1 MDKKYVID
9 IRENNDSNDFVINIG
24 DIYNLNSLDL
34 DINSCL
40 INYKKALNKC
50 DLEKA
55 SEILLILK
63 ELTEYGDKRF
73 SDATILFK
81 IKEILL
87 FYKNMDCKNIIDSM
101 NILLKIRGFFNF
113 LSSQI
118 TFEYDDENTPLI
130 EEIKA
135 IRDNVKIEELLDK
148 NLYQNYNPSIEDLE
162 VIERFLKN
170 FNYKNYEFLD
180 NIYVFFEEKINR
192 KIKNLNKCKFEDI
205 KNIFKDKY
213 DNNFYESSEFK
224 SLLNKNI
231 INNYKE
237 FSLLVDRYYLI
248 YRYNSLESY
257 KEKRD
262 ILLKLLI
269 GNLINVPKIYRDIII
284 ENILENEKKYCEMND
299 FYDDVNKILEFIRK
313 QNRLNAI
320 IINT

>member
-24 DIYNLNSLDL
+24 DICNLNTLDL

-40 INYKKALNKC
+40 ANYKKALNKC
-50 DLEKA
+50 DLEEA

-63 ELTEYGDKRF
+63 ELTEYGDKTF

-81 IKEILL
+81 IKEIIL

-180 NIYVFFEEKINR
+180 DIYVFFEEKINR

-231 INNYKE
+231 IGDYKE
-237 FSLLVDRYYLI
+237 FSLLVDKYDLI

-284 ENILENEKKYCEMND
+284 ENILENEKKYYEMND

>member
-24 DIYNLNSLDL
+24 DICNLNTLDL

-40 INYKKALNKC
+40 ANYKKALNKC
-50 DLEKA
+50 DLEEA

-81 IKEILL
+81 IKEIIL

-284 ENILENEKKYCEMND
+284 ENILENEKKYYEMND
-299 FYDDVNKILEFIRK
+299 FYDDVNKISEFIRK

>member
-9 IRENNDSNDFVINIG
+9 IRENNYSNDFVINIG
-24 DIYNLNSLDL
+24 DICNLNSLDL

-40 INYKKALNKC
+40 VNYKKALNKC

-55 SEILLILK
+55 SEILLVLK
-63 ELTEYGDKRF
+63 KLTEYGDKRF

-118 TFEYDDENTPLI
+118 TFKYDDENTPLI

-180 NIYVFFEEKINR
+180 DIYVFFEEKINR

-224 SLLNKNI
+224 SLLDENI
-231 INNYKE
+231 ISNYKE
-237 FSLLVDRYYLI
+237 FSLLADRYYLI

-262 ILLKLLI
+262 ILLNLLI
-269 GNLINVPKIYRDIII
+269 GNLINVPKIYRGIII
-284 ENILENEKKYCEMND
+284 ENILENEKKYYEMNY
-299 FYDDVNKILEFIRK
+299 FYEDENKNLEFIKK

>member
-50 DLEKA
+50 DLEEA

-284 ENILENEKKYCEMND
+284 ENILENEKKYYEMND

>member
-9 IRENNDSNDFVINIG
+9 IRKNNDSNDFVIKIG
-24 DIYNLNSLDL
+24 YICNLNTLDL

-40 INYKKALNKC
+40 ANYKKALNKC
-50 DLEKA
+50 DLEEA

-81 IKEILL
+81 IKEIIL

-180 NIYVFFEEKINR
+180 DIYVFFEEKING
-192 KIKNLNKCKFEDI
+192 KIKNLNKCKFKDI

-213 DNNFYESSEFK
+213 DNDFYESSEFK

-284 ENILENEKKYCEMND
+284 ENILENEKKYYEMND
-299 FYDDVNKILEFIRK
+299 FYDDVNKILEFIKK

>member
-24 DIYNLNSLDL
+24 DICNLNTLDL

-40 INYKKALNKC
+40 ANYKKALNKC
-50 DLEKA
+50 DLEEA

-63 ELTEYGDKRF
+63 ELTEYGDKTF

-81 IKEILL
+81 IKEIIL

-162 VIERFLKN
+162 VIERFLKD

-180 NIYVFFEEKINR
+180 DIYVFFEEKING
-192 KIKNLNKCKFEDI
+192 KIKNLNKCKFKDI

-213 DNNFYESSEFK
+213 DNDFYESSEFK

-231 INNYKE
+231 IGDYKE
-237 FSLLVDRYYLI
+237 FSLLVDKYYLI

-269 GNLINVPKIYRDIII
+269 GNLINVSKIYRDIII
-284 ENILENEKKYCEMND
+284 ENILENEKKYYEMND

>member
-24 DIYNLNSLDL
+24 DICNLNTLDL

-40 INYKKALNKC
+40 ANYKKALNKC
-50 DLEKA
+50 DLEEA

-180 NIYVFFEEKINR
+180 DIYVFFEEKINR

-224 SLLNKNI
+224 SLLNENMI
-231 INNYKE
+231 DNYKE
-237 FSLLVDRYYLI
+237 FSLLADRYYLI

-262 ILLKLLI
+262 ILLNLLI
-269 GNLINVPKIYRDIII
+269 GNLINVPKIYRGIII
-284 ENILENEKKYCEMND
+284 ENILENEKKYYEMND
-299 FYDDVNKILEFIRK
+299 FYDDVNKILEFIKK

>member
-24 DIYNLNSLDL
+24 DICNLNTLDL

-40 INYKKALNKC
+40 ANYKKALNKC
-50 DLEKA
+50 DLEEA

-63 ELTEYGDKRF
+63 ELTEYGDKTF

-81 IKEILL
+81 IKEIIL

-180 NIYVFFEEKINR
+180 DIYVFFEEKINR

-231 INNYKE
+231 IGDYKE
-237 FSLLVDRYYLI
+237 FSLLVDKYYLI

-284 ENILENEKKYCEMND
+284 ENILENEKKYYEMND

>member
-148 NLYQNYNPSIEDLE
+148 NLYQNYNPSIEDLK
-162 VIERFLKN
+162 VIERFLKD

-180 NIYVFFEEKINR
+180 DIYVFFEEKING
-192 KIKNLNKCKFEDI
+192 KIKNLNKCKFKDI

-213 DNNFYESSEFK
+213 DNDFYESSEFK

-237 FSLLVDRYYLI
+237 FSLLVDKYYLI

-269 GNLINVPKIYRDIII
+269 GNLINVPKIYRGIII
-284 ENILENEKKYCEMND
+284 ENILENEKKYYEMND

>member
-24 DIYNLNSLDL
+24 DICNLNSLDL

-40 INYKKALNKC
+40 ANYKKALNKC
-50 DLEKA
+50 DLEEA

-81 IKEILL
+81 IKEIIL

-162 VIERFLKN
+162 VIERFLKD

-180 NIYVFFEEKINR
+180 DIYVFFEEKING
-192 KIKNLNKCKFEDI
+192 KIKNLNKCKFKDI

-213 DNNFYESSEFK
+213 DNDFYESSEFK

-237 FSLLVDRYYLI
+237 FSLLVDKYYLI

-284 ENILENEKKYCEMND
+284 ENILENEKKYYEMND

-313 QNRLNAI
+313 QNKLNAI

>member
-24 DIYNLNSLDL
+24 DICNLNTLDL

-40 INYKKALNKC
+40 ANYKKALNKC
-50 DLEKA
+50 DLEEA

-81 IKEILL
+81 IKEIIL

-162 VIERFLKN
+162 VIERFLKD

-180 NIYVFFEEKINR
+180 DIYVFFEEKINR

-224 SLLNKNI
+224 SLLDENI

-269 GNLINVPKIYRDIII
+269 GNLINVPKIYRGIII
-284 ENILENEKKYCEMND
+284 ENILENEKKYYEMND

>member
-24 DIYNLNSLDL
+24 DICNLNTLDL

-40 INYKKALNKC
+40 ANYKKALNKC
-50 DLEKA
+50 DLEEA

-63 ELTEYGDKRF
+63 ELTEYGDKTF

-81 IKEILL
+81 IKEIIL

-162 VIERFLKN
+162 VIERFLKD

-180 NIYVFFEEKINR
+180 DIYVFFEEKING
-192 KIKNLNKCKFEDI
+192 KIKNLNKCKFKDI

-213 DNNFYESSEFK
+213 DNDFYESSEFK

-237 FSLLVDRYYLI
+237 FSLLVDKYYLI
-248 YRYNSLESY
+248 YRYNRFS
-257 KEKRD
+257 
-262 ILLKLLI
+262 
-269 GNLINVPKIYRDIII
+269 
-284 ENILENEKKYCEMND
+284 
-299 FYDDVNKILEFIRK
+299 
-313 QNRLNAI
+313 
-320 IINT
+320 

>member
-81 IKEILL
+81 IKEIIL

-162 VIERFLKN
+162 VIERFLKD

-180 NIYVFFEEKINR
+180 DIYVFFEEKING
-192 KIKNLNKCKFEDI
+192 KIKNLNKCKFKDI

-213 DNNFYESSEFK
+213 DNDFYESSEFK

-237 FSLLVDRYYLI
+237 FSLLVDKYYLI

-269 GNLINVPKIYRDIII
+269 GNLINVPKIYRGIII
-284 ENILENEKKYCEMND
+284 ENILENEKKYYEMND

-313 QNRLNAI
+313 QNKLNAI

>member
-24 DIYNLNSLDL
+24 DICNLNTLDL

-40 INYKKALNKC
+40 ANYKKALNKC
-50 DLEKA
+50 DLEEA

-81 IKEILL
+81 IKEIIL

-180 NIYVFFEEKINR
+180 DIYVFFEEKINR

-224 SLLNKNI
+224 SLLDENI

-284 ENILENEKKYCEMND
+284 ENILENEKKYYEMND

-313 QNRLNAI
+313 QNRLNTI
-320 IINT
+320 IIDT

>member
-180 NIYVFFEEKINR
+180 DIYVFFEEKING
-192 KIKNLNKCKFEDI
+192 KIKNLNKCKFKDI

-213 DNNFYESSEFK
+213 DNDFYESSEFK

-237 FSLLVDRYYLI
+237 FSLLVDKYYLI

-269 GNLINVPKIYRDIII
+269 GNLINVPKIYRGIII
-284 ENILENEKKYCEMND
+284 ENILENEKKYYEMND

>member
-24 DIYNLNSLDL
+24 DICNLNTLDL

-40 INYKKALNKC
+40 ANYKKALNKC
-50 DLEKA
+50 DLEEA

-63 ELTEYGDKRF
+63 ELTEYVDKKF

-81 IKEILL
+81 IKEIIL

-180 NIYVFFEEKINR
+180 DIYVFFEEKINR

-231 INNYKE
+231 IGDYKE
-237 FSLLVDRYYLI
+237 FSLLVDKYYLI

-284 ENILENEKKYCEMND
+284 ENILENEKKYYEMND

>member
-9 IRENNDSNDFVINIG
+9 IRENNYSNDFVINIG
-24 DIYNLNSLDL
+24 DICNLNSLDL

-40 INYKKALNKC
+40 VNYKKALNKC

-55 SEILLILK
+55 SEILLVLK
-63 ELTEYGDKRF
+63 KLTEYGDKRF

-118 TFEYDDENTPLI
+118 TFKYDDENTPLI

-180 NIYVFFEEKINR
+180 DIYVFFEENINR

-224 SLLNKNI
+224 SLLDENI
-231 INNYKE
+231 ISNYKE
-237 FSLLVDRYYLI
+237 FSLLADRYYLI

-262 ILLKLLI
+262 ILLNLLI
-269 GNLINVPKIYRDIII
+269 GNLINVPKIYRGIII
-284 ENILENEKKYCEMND
+284 ENILENEKKYYEMND
-299 FYDDVNKILEFIRK
+299 FYDDVNKILEFIKK

>member
-24 DIYNLNSLDL
+24 DICNLNTLDL

-40 INYKKALNKC
+40 ANYKKALNKC
-50 DLEKA
+50 DLEEA

-63 ELTEYGDKRF
+63 ELTEYGDKTF

-81 IKEILL
+81 IKEIIL

-162 VIERFLKN
+162 VIERFLKD

-180 NIYVFFEEKINR
+180 DIYVFFEEKINR

-231 INNYKE
+231 IGDYKE
-237 FSLLVDRYYLI
+237 FSLLVDKYDLI

-284 ENILENEKKYCEMND
+284 ENILENEKKYYEMND

>member
-24 DIYNLNSLDL
+24 DICNLNALDL

-40 INYKKALNKC
+40 VNYKKALNKC

-55 SEILLILK
+55 SEILLVLK

-101 NILLKIRGFFNF
+101 NILLKIRVFFNF

-180 NIYVFFEEKINR
+180 NIYVFFEEKINK

-224 SLLNKNI
+224 SLLDENI
-231 INNYKE
+231 ISNYKE
-237 FSLLVDRYYLI
+237 FSLLADRYYLI

-262 ILLKLLI
+262 ILLNLLI
-269 GNLINVPKIYRDIII
+269 GNLINVPKIYRGIII
-284 ENILENEKKYCEMND
+284 ENILENEKKYYEMND
-299 FYDDVNKILEFIRK
+299 FYDDVNKILEFIKK

>member
-24 DIYNLNSLDL
+24 DICNLNSLDL

-40 INYKKALNKC
+40 ANYKKALNKC
-50 DLEKA
+50 DLEEA
-55 SEILLILK
+55 SEILLVLK

-81 IKEILL
+81 IKEIIL

-162 VIERFLKN
+162 VIERFLKD

-180 NIYVFFEEKINR
+180 DIYVFFEEKING
-192 KIKNLNKCKFEDI
+192 KIKNLNKCKFKDI

-213 DNNFYESSEFK
+213 DNDFYESSEFK

-237 FSLLVDRYYLI
+237 FSLLVDKYYLI

-284 ENILENEKKYCEMND
+284 ENILENEKKYYEMND

>member
-24 DIYNLNSLDL
+24 DICNLNTLDL

-40 INYKKALNKC
+40 ANYKKALNKC
-50 DLEKA
+50 DLEEA

-81 IKEILL
+81 IKEIIL

-162 VIERFLKN
+162 VIERFLKD

-180 NIYVFFEEKINR
+180 DIYVFFEEKING
-192 KIKNLNKCKFEDI
+192 KIKNLNKCKFKDI

-213 DNNFYESSEFK
+213 DNDFYESSEFK

-237 FSLLVDRYYLI
+237 FSLLVDKYYLI

-269 GNLINVPKIYRDIII
+269 GNLINVPKIYRNIII
-284 ENILENEKKYCEMND
+284 ENILENEKKYYEMND

>member
-24 DIYNLNSLDL
+24 DICNLNTLDL

-40 INYKKALNKC
+40 ANYKKALNKC
-50 DLEKA
+50 DLEEA

-81 IKEILL
+81 IKEIIL

-180 NIYVFFEEKINR
+180 DIYVFFEEKINR

-237 FSLLVDRYYLI
+237 FSLLVDKYYLI

-284 ENILENEKKYCEMND
+284 ENILENEKKYYEMND

>member
-24 DIYNLNSLDL
+24 DICNLNSLDL

-40 INYKKALNKC
+40 ANYKKALNKC
-50 DLEKA
+50 DLEEA

-81 IKEILL
+81 IKEIIL

-162 VIERFLKN
+162 VIERFLKD

-180 NIYVFFEEKINR
+180 DIYVFFEEKINR

-231 INNYKE
+231 IGDYKE
-237 FSLLVDRYYLI
+237 FSLLVDKYYLI

-284 ENILENEKKYCEMND
+284 ENILENEKKYYEMND
-299 FYDDVNKILEFIRK
+299 FYDDVNKILEFIKK

>member
-24 DIYNLNSLDL
+24 DICNLNSLDL

-40 INYKKALNKC
+40 ANYKKALNKC
-50 DLEKA
+50 DLEEA

-63 ELTEYGDKRF
+63 ELTEYGDKTF

-81 IKEILL
+81 IKEIIL

-180 NIYVFFEEKINR
+180 DIYVFFEEKINR

-231 INNYKE
+231 IGDYKE
-237 FSLLVDRYYLI
+237 FSLLVDKYYLI

-284 ENILENEKKYCEMND
+284 ENILENEKKYYEMND

>member
-24 DIYNLNSLDL
+24 DICNLNSLDL

-40 INYKKALNKC
+40 ANYKKALNKC
-50 DLEKA
+50 DLEEA
-55 SEILLILK
+55 SEILLVLK
-63 ELTEYGDKRF
+63 ELTEYGDKTF

-81 IKEILL
+81 IKEIIL

-162 VIERFLKN
+162 VIERFLKD

-180 NIYVFFEEKINR
+180 DIYVFFEEKING
-192 KIKNLNKCKFEDI
+192 KIKNLNKCKFKDI

-213 DNNFYESSEFK
+213 DNDFYESSEFK

-231 INNYKE
+231 IGDYKE
-237 FSLLVDRYYLI
+237 FSLLVDKYYLI

-284 ENILENEKKYCEMND
+284 ENILENEKKYYEMND

>member
-24 DIYNLNSLDL
+24 DICNLNTLDL

-40 INYKKALNKC
+40 ANYKKALNKC
-50 DLEKA
+50 DLEEA

-81 IKEILL
+81 IKEIIL

-162 VIERFLKN
+162 VIERFLKD

-180 NIYVFFEEKINR
+180 DIYVFFEEKING
-192 KIKNLNKCKFEDI
+192 KIKNLNKCKFKDI

-213 DNNFYESSEFK
+213 DNDFYESSEFK

-237 FSLLVDRYYLI
+237 FSLLVDKYYLI

-284 ENILENEKKYCEMND
+284 ENILENEKKYYEMND

>member
-24 DIYNLNSLDL
+24 DICNLNTLDL

-40 INYKKALNKC
+40 ANYKKALNKC
-50 DLEKA
+50 DLEEA

-63 ELTEYGDKRF
+63 ELTEYGDKTF

-81 IKEILL
+81 IKEIIL

-162 VIERFLKN
+162 VIERFLKD

-180 NIYVFFEEKINR
+180 DIYVFFEEKING
-192 KIKNLNKCKFEDI
+192 KIKNLNKCKFKDI

-213 DNNFYESSEFK
+213 DNDFYESSEFK

-237 FSLLVDRYYLI
+237 FSLLVDKYYLI

-269 GNLINVPKIYRDIII
+269 GNLINVPKIYRGIII
-284 ENILENEKKYCEMND
+284 ENILENEKKYYEMND

>member
-9 IRENNDSNDFVINIG
+9 IRENNYSNDFVINIG
-24 DIYNLNSLDL
+24 DICNLNSLDL

-40 INYKKALNKC
+40 VNYKKALNKC

-55 SEILLILK
+55 SEILLVLK
-63 ELTEYGDKRF
+63 KLTEYGDKRF

-118 TFEYDDENTPLI
+118 TFKYDDENTPLI

-180 NIYVFFEEKINR
+180 DIYVFFEEKINR

-224 SLLNKNI
+224 SLLNENI
-231 INNYKE
+231 ISNYKE
-237 FSLLVDRYYLI
+237 FSLLADRYYLI

-262 ILLKLLI
+262 ILLNLLI
-269 GNLINVPKIYRDIII
+269 GNLINVPKIYRGIII
-284 ENILENEKKYCEMND
+284 ENILENEKKYYEMND
-299 FYDDVNKILEFIRK
+299 FYDDVNKILEFIKK

>member
-24 DIYNLNSLDL
+24 DICNLNTLDL

-40 INYKKALNKC
+40 ANYKKALNKC
-50 DLEKA
+50 DLEEA

-81 IKEILL
+81 IKEIIL

-162 VIERFLKN
+162 VIERFLKD

-180 NIYVFFEEKINR
+180 DIYVFFEEKING
-192 KIKNLNKCKFEDI
+192 KIKNLNKCKFKDI

-213 DNNFYESSEFK
+213 DNDFYESSEFK

-237 FSLLVDRYYLI
+237 FSLLVDKYYLI

-269 GNLINVPKIYRDIII
+269 GNLINVPKIYRGIII
-284 ENILENEKKYCEMND
+284 ENILENEKKYYEMND

>member
-24 DIYNLNSLDL
+24 DICNLNALDL

-40 INYKKALNKC
+40 VNYKKALNKC
-50 DLEKA
+50 DLEEA

-180 NIYVFFEEKINR
+180 DIYVFFEEKINR

-224 SLLNKNI
+224 SLLDENI
-231 INNYKE
+231 ISNYKE
-237 FSLLVDRYYLI
+237 FSLLADRYYLI

-262 ILLKLLI
+262 ILLNLLI
-269 GNLINVPKIYRDIII
+269 GNLINVPKIYRGIII
-284 ENILENEKKYCEMND
+284 ENILENEKKYYEMND
-299 FYDDVNKILEFIRK
+299 FYEDVNKILEFIKK

>member
-24 DIYNLNSLDL
+24 DICNLNTLDL

-40 INYKKALNKC
+40 ANYKKALNKC
-50 DLEKA
+50 DLEEA

-180 NIYVFFEEKINR
+180 DIYVFFEEKINR

-224 SLLNKNI
+224 SLLNENI
-231 INNYKE
+231 ISNYKE
-237 FSLLVDRYYLI
+237 FSLLADRYYLI

-262 ILLKLLI
+262 ILLNLLI
-269 GNLINVPKIYRDIII
+269 GNLINVPKIYRGIII
-284 ENILENEKKYCEMND
+284 ENILENEKKYYEMND
-299 FYDDVNKILEFIRK
+299 FYEDVNKILEFIKK

>member
-24 DIYNLNSLDL
+24 DICNLNTLDL

-40 INYKKALNKC
+40 ANYKKALNKC
-50 DLEKA
+50 DLEEA

-118 TFEYDDENTPLI
+118 TFKYDDENTPLI

-180 NIYVFFEEKINR
+180 DIYVFFEEKINR

-224 SLLNKNI
+224 SLLNENI
-231 INNYKE
+231 ISNYKE
-237 FSLLVDRYYLI
+237 FSLLADRYYLI

-262 ILLKLLI
+262 ILLNLLI
-269 GNLINVPKIYRDIII
+269 GNLINVPKIYRGIII
-284 ENILENEKKYCEMND
+284 ENILENEKKYYEMND
-299 FYDDVNKILEFIRK
+299 FYEDVNKILEFIKK

>member
-9 IRENNDSNDFVINIG
+9 IRENNYSNDFVINIG
-24 DIYNLNSLDL
+24 DICNLNSLDL

-40 INYKKALNKC
+40 VNYKKALNKC

-55 SEILLILK
+55 SEILLVLK
-63 ELTEYGDKRF
+63 KLTEYGDKRF

-118 TFEYDDENTPLI
+118 TFKYDDENTPLI

-180 NIYVFFEEKINR
+180 DIYVFFEEKINR

-224 SLLNKNI
+224 SLLDENI
-231 INNYKE
+231 ISNYKE
-237 FSLLVDRYYLI
+237 FSLLADRYYLI

-262 ILLKLLI
+262 ILLNLLI
-269 GNLINVPKIYRDIII
+269 GNLINVPKIYRGIII
-284 ENILENEKKYCEMND
+284 ENILENEKKYYEMND
-299 FYDDVNKILEFIRK
+299 FYDDVNKILEFIKK

>member
-24 DIYNLNSLDL
+24 DICNLNTLDL

-40 INYKKALNKC
+40 ANYKKALNKC
-50 DLEKA
+50 DLEEA

-180 NIYVFFEEKINR
+180 DIYVFFEEKINR

-224 SLLNKNI
+224 SLLDENI
-231 INNYKE
+231 ISNYKE
-237 FSLLVDRYYLI
+237 FSLLADRYYLI

-262 ILLKLLI
+262 ILLNLLI
-269 GNLINVPKIYRDIII
+269 GNLINVPKIYRGIII
-284 ENILENEKKYCEMND
+284 ENILENEKKYYEMND
-299 FYDDVNKILEFIRK
+299 FYDDVNKILEFIKK

>member
-81 IKEILL
+81 IKEIIL

-162 VIERFLKN
+162 VIERFLKD

-180 NIYVFFEEKINR
+180 DIYVFFEEKING
-192 KIKNLNKCKFEDI
+192 KIKNLNKCKFKDI

-213 DNNFYESSEFK
+213 DNDFYESSEFK

-237 FSLLVDRYYLI
+237 FSLLVDKYYLI

-284 ENILENEKKYCEMND
+284 ENILENEKKYYEMND

-313 QNRLNAI
+313 QNKLNAI

>member
-9 IRENNDSNDFVINIG
+9 IRENNNSNDFVINIG
-24 DIYNLNSLDL
+24 DICNLNSLDL

-40 INYKKALNKC
+40 ANYKKALNKC
-50 DLEKA
+50 DLEEA

-63 ELTEYGDKRF
+63 ELTEYGDKTF

-81 IKEILL
+81 IKEIIL

-148 NLYQNYNPSIEDLE
+148 NLYQNYNPSIEELE
-162 VIERFLKN
+162 VIERFLKD

-180 NIYVFFEEKINR
+180 DIYVFFEEKING
-192 KIKNLNKCKFEDI
+192 KIKNLNKCKFKDI

-213 DNNFYESSEFK
+213 DNDFYESSEFK

-231 INNYKE
+231 IGDYKE
-237 FSLLVDRYYLI
+237 FSLLVDKYYLI

-269 GNLINVPKIYRDIII
+269 GNLINVSKIYRDIII
-284 ENILENEKKYCEMND
+284 ENILENEKKYYEMND

>member
-24 DIYNLNSLDL
+24 DICNLNTLDL

-40 INYKKALNKC
+40 ANYKKALNKC
-50 DLEKA
+50 DLEEA

-81 IKEILL
+81 IKEIIL

-180 NIYVFFEEKINR
+180 DIYVFFEEKINR

-224 SLLNKNI
+224 SLLDENI

-269 GNLINVPKIYRDIII
+269 GNLINVPKIYKDIII
-284 ENILENEKKYCEMND
+284 ENILENEKKYYEMND

-313 QNRLNAI
+313 QNRLNTI
-320 IINT
+320 IIDT

>member
-24 DIYNLNSLDL
+24 DICNLNALDL

-50 DLEKA
+50 DLEEA

-81 IKEILL
+81 IKEIIL

-180 NIYVFFEEKINR
+180 DIYVFFEEKING
-192 KIKNLNKCKFEDI
+192 KIKNLNKCKFKDI

-213 DNNFYESSEFK
+213 DNDFYESSEFK

-284 ENILENEKKYCEMND
+284 ENILENEKKYYEMND
-299 FYDDVNKILEFIRK
+299 FYDDVNKILEFIKK